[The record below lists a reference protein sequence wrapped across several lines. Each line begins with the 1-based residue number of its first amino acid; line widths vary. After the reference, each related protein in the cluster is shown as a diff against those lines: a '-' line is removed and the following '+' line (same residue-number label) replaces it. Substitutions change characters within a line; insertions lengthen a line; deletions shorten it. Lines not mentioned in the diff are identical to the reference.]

1 MFTLVYLNG
10 HFNRP
15 DSLLPFLRGNIG
27 QSPLLKIDCITP
39 YEGTADEFANEVCKF
54 LSQIDPE
61 IEVTYNLIQNVTTE
75 SKGDRRIV
83 TFLVTQIYCRETGI

>member
-15 DSLLPFLRGNIG
+15 GLLLPFLRGNID

-39 YEGTADEFANEVCKF
+39 YEGTADELAHEVCEY
-54 LSQIDPE
+54 LSQIVSS
-61 IEVTYNLIQNVTTE
+61 IEVTYNMIQNASTE
-75 SKGDRRIV
+75 SNGDKRIV
-83 TFLVTQIYCRETGI
+83 HFLVIQIYCRETGV